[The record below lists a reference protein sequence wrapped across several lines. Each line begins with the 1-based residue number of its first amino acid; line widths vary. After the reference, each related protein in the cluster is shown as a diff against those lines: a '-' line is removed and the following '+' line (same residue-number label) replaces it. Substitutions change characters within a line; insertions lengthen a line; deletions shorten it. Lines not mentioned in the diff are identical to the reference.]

1 MGISPL
7 KITQIVGEKKQTN
20 TNLATSQ
27 AIRQFEGINI
37 VVMCLV
43 QCKQIHPSSQHF
55 DTIKGYQMTI
65 SIKLFMM
72 TNCCQ
77 DKIHSEDQL
86 EDEYPK
92 TGIIETIVSIIQ

>member
-1 MGISPL
+1 
-7 KITQIVGEKKQTN
+7 
-20 TNLATSQ
+20 
-27 AIRQFEGINI
+27 
-37 VVMCLV
+37 
-43 QCKQIHPSSQHF
+43 
-55 DTIKGYQMTI
+55 MTI

-92 TGIIETIVSIIQ
+92 TGIIETIVSIIQWINHMKFGNHLNSTANTLYRLQGVVEHKQIITGILINRKFK